1 MHSDFRQSPKPTRV
15 QTHGTSPYEFSDSQ
29 AKTGQFVVLTV
40 GSATHMAKYLQATR
54 VRE

>member
-1 MHSDFRQSPKPTRV
+1 MHSDFRLLPKPARV
-15 QTHGTSPYEFSDSQ
+15 QTHATSLYELSDSQ

-40 GSATHMAKYLQATR
+40 GSATHMAKYLLATK